1 MHENYNKWVAL
12 YFIAVTIVCAFLLL
26 NMFVGIVV
34 DEYNHH
40 KESGITDEQR
50 AWIETQTKALRLAP
64 SRRVRRP
71 AQSWRRPIFEMVE
84 GTKFELSIMAC
95 ILLNIISMAM
105 SEFNETDGM
114 QMAHK
119 TVNLI
124 FVIIFTVEAVLK
136 LIGLGIF
143 EYFIRNWNKFDFAIV
158 ILSLIGLSDLIGTW
172 GSFLRVFRV
181 ARIFRLVNTNPGLR
195 KLFKTLVF
203 SFPYISN
210 VAGVMG
216 LLFFI
221 YSVIGMNVFG
231 TVKYGDNLH
240 GAYGANFETFQS
252 AMLLL
257 FRMTTGESYNGVMHD
272 ASIQP
277 PFCTDHTSTTGVSN
291 CGYPEFAP
299 IYFVSFLLF
308 SDMLL
313 MNILVAIILDEF
325 GGSDEEDDFKHI
337 NDDHLEAFK
346 AAWEEFDPQATG
358 FMRCDQMTKLIASL
372 EAPLGSRPSTEDL
385 PPNSPEVVYDEDQI
399 MKIKRDAKLIY
410 RGLTVPTSRV
420 IDPAQAAQA
429 SPWWRS
435 KAPQGGKVMDCVA
448 FHEVL
453 SGLCGRS
460 SHVDLEQ
467 LASLSVFT
475 DLVARKNHMST
486 IRKAVKSSKRNA
498 FCNQNGD
505 RFTCQEVSAA
515 LLVEATWRGRNA
527 KNMLKKKGTAIS
539 QISSGAKV

>member
-1 MHENYNKWVAL
+1 
-12 YFIAVTIVCAFLLL
+12 
-26 NMFVGIVV
+26 
-34 DEYNHH
+34 
-40 KESGITDEQR
+40 
-50 AWIETQTKALRLAP
+50 
-64 SRRVRRP
+64 
-71 AQSWRRPIFEMVE
+71 
-84 GTKFELSIMAC
+84 
-95 ILLNIISMAM
+95 M

-136 LIGLGIF
+136 
-143 EYFIRNWNKFDFAIV
+143 
-158 ILSLIGLSDLIGTW
+158 LIGLSDLIGTW

-277 PFCTDHTSTTGVSN
+277 PFCTENTEAGTSN
-291 CGYPEFAP
+291 CGSPIFAP

-308 SDMLL
+308 
-313 MNILVAIILDEF
+313 
-325 GGSDEEDDFKHI
+325 
-337 NDDHLEAFK
+337 
-346 AAWEEFDPQATG
+346 
-358 FMRCDQMTKLIASL
+358 
-372 EAPLGSRPSTEDL
+372 
-385 PPNSPEVVYDEDQI
+385 
-399 MKIKRDAKLIY
+399 
-410 RGLTVPTSRV
+410 
-420 IDPAQAAQA
+420 
-429 SPWWRS
+429 
-435 KAPQGGKVMDCVA
+435 
-448 FHEVL
+448 
-453 SGLCGRS
+453 
-460 SHVDLEQ
+460 
-467 LASLSVFT
+467 
-475 DLVARKNHMST
+475 
-486 IRKAVKSSKRNA
+486 
-498 FCNQNGD
+498 
-505 RFTCQEVSAA
+505 
-515 LLVEATWRGRNA
+515 
-527 KNMLKKKGTAIS
+527 
-539 QISSGAKV
+539 